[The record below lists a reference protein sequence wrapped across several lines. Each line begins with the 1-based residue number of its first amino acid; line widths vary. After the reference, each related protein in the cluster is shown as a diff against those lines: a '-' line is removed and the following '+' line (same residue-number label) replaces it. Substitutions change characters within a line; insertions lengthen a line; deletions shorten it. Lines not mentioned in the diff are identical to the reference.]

1 MSKTH
6 VIDGVT
12 YVEVERRANVGEK
25 IIDKIDGEIAT
36 VLGIMG
42 YPSGKGRHGVEIRK
56 NGEWVPDSEYHVL
69 EPLKETPDITDILA
83 NLANRVHS
91 LEQQL
96 RDAQRNL
103 ETFAEQTE
111 SNMKDIAFLDERTET
126 QSVEVVTFEKFL
138 DSIADKVA
146 ERLVGGR

>member
-69 EPLKETPDITDILA
+69 EPLKGTPDITDLLA
-83 NLANRVHS
+83 NLARRVAS

-96 RDAQRNL
+96 RDTQRNL

-111 SNMKDIAFLDERTET
+111 SNTQDIVMLDERTQPKE
-126 QSVEVVTFEKFL
+126 VEIVTFEKFL

-146 ERLVGGR
+146 VKLVGQ